1 MPSMLWYFPKIEL
14 WMWPPLVYPCEHMAV
29 RDVLITLRCLPS
41 SRKGRKDGDGETDG
55 VNPVPKICPHAQRS
69 GGSVPE
75 PVLTVNLGIVEMSP
89 LSSRAVVLELPVAA
103 TH

>member
-1 MPSMLWYFPKIEL
+1 MLWYFPKIEL
-14 WMWPPLVYPCEHMAV
+14 WMWPPLVYPREHMAV
-29 RDVLITLRCLPS
+29 RDRRAYYFKVSPLLKKMVGRMGMEKQMESTLFQNL
-41 SRKGRKDGDGETDG
+41 
-55 VNPVPKICPHAQRS
+55 CPHTQRS

-103 TH
+103 TC